1 LLLLFPNILL
11 RKRFTKAVTFSNF
24 LDSSKNFRP
33 CKELV
38 GKYLKK
44 NILSKKYQKSA
55 RFKTDAFYKS
65 SAFKA
70 LKLQMQ
76 RGNILTVTLHPRWW

>member
-1 LLLLFPNILL
+1 M
-11 RKRFTKAVTFSNF
+11 
-24 LDSSKNFRP
+24 
-33 CKELV
+33 
-38 GKYLKK
+38 
-44 NILSKKYQKSA
+44 SKKYQKSA